1 MKLFDLSGK
10 VAIVT
15 GSSRGIG
22 RAIAEAFAE
31 AGGRVV
37 ISARNLAPC
46 EEAAAAIQAKGGEA
60 IAVTARISDKT
71 QLENLVTKTREAW
84 GRVDILVCNAAINPH
99 YGSLEKLTD
108 EVFERMM
115 VNNVLSNLWLSR
127 MVAPEMRE
135 RRDGS
140 IIYII
145 SVAAVRATTV
155 LGMYGVT
162 KAADYALCRNLAAEW
177 GPDNVRVNCIAPG
190 LVKTDFARVLY
201 EDPQRRAAREAT
213 VGYQL
218 GRRPALARE
227 QLQPR
232 RDIDDT
238 AAGRTSDARSAQRHH
253 LHARVLRL
261 PSIQPTRTV
270 GAIEHA
276 RGARRMDRRRPAS
289 ARAPTIGRRSGD
301 LARLRLSKR
310 ARRPRRRRVQHRRN
324 FVGPPGALRSN
335 CARAG

>member
-1 MKLFDLSGK
+1 MAVPRPTRQSSSKSTLFRKIERSGMIIDEVRWSEDVMKLFDLSGK

-46 EEAAAAIQAKGGEA
+46 EETAAAIRAKGGEA
-60 IAVTARISDKT
+60 IAVTARISDKA
-71 QLENLVTKTREAW
+71 QLENLVAKTRDTW
-84 GRVDILVCNAAINPH
+84 GRIDILVCNAAVNPH
-99 YGSLEKLTD
+99 YGSLENLTD

-115 VNNVLSNLWLSR
+115 INNVLSNLWLSR
-127 MVAPEMRE
+127 MVASEMRE

-162 KAADYALCRNLAAEW
+162 KAADYALCRNLAAVW

-190 LVKTDFARVLY
+190 LVKTEFARVLY
-201 EDPQRRAAREAT
+201 EEPQRRAAREAAT
-213 VGYQL
+213 PLRRL
-218 GRRPALARE
+218 GDPENIAGVAL
-227 QLQPR
+227 L
-232 RDIDDT
+232 
-238 AAGRTSDARSAQRHH
+238 
-253 LHARVLRL
+253 L
-261 PSIQPTRTV
+261 
-270 GAIEHA
+270 
-276 RGARRMDRRRPAS
+276 AS
-289 ARAPTIGRRSGD
+289 
-301 LARLRLSKR
+301 
-310 ARRPRRRRVQHRRN
+310 
-324 FVGPPGALRSN
+324 
-335 CARAG
+335 RAGAFITGQTIIVDGGTTIAP